1 MIKKGYYKKVWGSIG
16 FIVNLSQ
23 MIEYNLANILALND
37 VLSAFD
43 ETESMYV
50 FEYNE
55 LVEKTEE
62 WYKKIDKLELGKL
75 LNDDKKYKCYDKIRK
90 ILTEPFINYLNEI
103 REDRNFFVHN
113 FFKEDLMTKEFQNN
127 PKQFITRL
135 QDLVGRMNAANEEL
149 VSIFQDLQN
158 EVKMIY

>member
-1 MIKKGYYKKVWGSIG
+1 
-16 FIVNLSQ
+16 

-75 LNDDKKYKCYDKIRK
+75 LNDHKKYKSYQKITK
-90 ILTEPFINYLNEI
+90 ILTEPIINKLNQI
-103 REDRNFFVHN
+103 REVRNFFVHN

-149 VSIFQDLQN
+149 VSIFKDLQN